1 MLINCRLNPLSSCY
15 GRFHFPYA
23 YSPSLS
29 STSGG
34 DETRKRSFVTVS
46 HLTHTHTFVPPLTGC
61 SILPCDRKRVQPGT
75 LVHVPGEVGHVMK
88 TILC

>member
-46 HLTHTHTFVPPLTGC
+46 HHTRTHTFVPPLTGC
-61 SILPCDRKRVQPGT
+61 SILQSGDEIPLSAEQHT
-75 LVHVPGEVGHVMK
+75 HH
-88 TILC
+88 